1 MHNSVHGRICQIDA
15 AISDAP
21 KPIGWELCVRASYYL
36 DVGTC
41 PAHPVPPYSTTGTP
55 WSCTNVSPTPRAREK
70 SESPPHTN
78 TEKLEQKSEFRAQ
91 LESRGGI
98 GSEIRIAGLLPG
110 PRRGWNN
117 FDRAFLK
124 VSSRPFLES
133 GQLSILIISLSAV
146 LERFVK
152 RKSLNNRPSVS
163 K

>member
-55 WSCTNVSPTPRAREK
+55 WSCINVSPTPRAREK

-78 TEKLEQKSEFRAQ
+78 TEKLEQKSEFQAH
-91 LESRGGI
+91 LE
-98 GSEIRIAGLLPG
+98 
-110 PRRGWNN
+110 
-117 FDRAFLK
+117 
-124 VSSRPFLES
+124 ES
-133 GQLSILIISLSAV
+133 GQKSELPVYCLVRAGAGITLIELSSKSPHVLSLKVDNFLSSSSPCHQWSV
-146 LERFVK
+146 LSNVK
-152 RKSLNNRPSVS
+152 V
-163 K
+163 